1 MDATQDPVE
10 PQTPRLVPQ
19 DILVVEDDFI
29 IALDLEDMLRGL
41 GVGRVRVA
49 VSVPQALEMIAAAAP
64 EFGLIDVNLGN
75 DKSFTVAERL
85 MELGVPFVFTTGYG
99 DKYAFPAGF
108 SDAQIVSKPYTIEA
122 LRAAILP

>member
-1 MDATQDPVE
+1 MVRSHNNFGAQV
-10 PQTPRLVPQ
+10 
-19 DILVVEDDFI
+19 
-29 IALDLEDMLRGL
+29 IA
-41 GVGRVRVA
+41 V
-49 VSVPQALEMIAAAAP
+49 Q
-64 EFGLIDVNLGN
+64 
-75 DKSFTVAERL
+75 ERL